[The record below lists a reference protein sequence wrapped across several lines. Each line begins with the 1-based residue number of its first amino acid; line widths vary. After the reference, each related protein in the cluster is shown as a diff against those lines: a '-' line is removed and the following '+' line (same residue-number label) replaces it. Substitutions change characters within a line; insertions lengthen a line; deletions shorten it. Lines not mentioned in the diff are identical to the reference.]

1 MTRSHPRI
9 PPKIS
14 TSITTFEVLTQPVSP
29 PRQYPIAKYSLVSSD
44 CRVDLWMNGFGGFNE
59 FVFCIVM
66 CQVRECYA
74 SPEIHLVDV
83 EMLSFDLGPAKLLS
97 GKSLTRPI
105 VILFSTRF
113 PSDLRT
119 VRKNK
124 TQVSPCRRFSFFSQ
138 PR

>member
-83 EMLSFDLGPAKLLS
+83 EMLSFDLGP
-97 GKSLTRPI
+97 GKAPVREIFDKADCDFVLNALPVGLANRTKEQN
-105 VILFSTRF
+105 
-113 PSDLRT
+113 PSVT
-119 VRKNK
+119 M
-124 TQVSPCRRFSFFSQ
+124 PAFFFL
-138 PR
+138 